1 MIQPQSGPP
10 RGGSRAARAY
20 QASDAHRGLRAR
32 EADVF
37 RRVLGGLRAARQ
49 ADPITRTRALAD
61 NRRLWIAVVDLVRDP
76 DNALPAELRA
86 SIASVGLSVQREMDR
101 EEPDFE
107 FLIAVN
113 ESIADGLSGPS

>member
-1 MIQPQSGPP
+1 MMQPYPGLP
-10 RGGSRAARAY
+10 RAGSRAARAY

-61 NRRLWIAVVDLVRDP
+61 NRRLWIAVVDMVQDS
-76 DNALPAELRA
+76 DNALPVDLRA
-86 SIASVGLSVQREMDR
+86 AIASVGLSVQREMDQ
-101 EEPDFE
+101 EKPDFD

-113 ESIADGLSGPS
+113 ENIADGLNGPS